1 MTKFIDTHSH
11 VLPYCDD
18 GAADWKMA
26 MDMLKQAEQD
36 GIIEIVCTPHVLSSK
51 DLNEEKKFID
61 LYEELKKRA
70 RDAGISI
77 KLHMG
82 SELYV
87 QPDFQLDRRI
97 ATVANNGRYFL
108 IEFPMA
114 MIPESAARHVF
125 DNLPTGKTPIIV
137 HPERNGSV
145 MADPNTVLRLVR
157 KGALLQVT
165 AGSFTG
171 NFGDQAKT
179 TANILMQANAVHLA
193 ATDAHENRSRT
204 LKLKKAYEVVCEKW
218 GQERAELLFYENPR
232 RVIAGDLIEFEQP
245 ELITDSTKAPFWEKF
260 KLIFSRK
267 D

>member
-1 MTKFIDTHSH
+1 
-11 VLPYCDD
+11 
-18 GAADWKMA
+18 MA
-26 MDMLKQAEQD
+26 IDMLKQAEQD
-36 GIIEIVCTPHVLSSK
+36 GIVELVCTPHVLSSK
-51 DLNEEKKFID
+51 DLNEEQKFIN

-70 RDAGISI
+70 RDAGISV

-125 DNLPTGKTPIIV
+125 ENLPVGKTPIIV

-145 MADPNTVLRLVR
+145 MADPNAVLRLVG

-165 AGSFTG
+165 AGSLLG

-179 TANILMQANAVHLA
+179 TANILMEANAVHLA
-193 ATDAHENRSRT
+193 ATDAHENRSRM
-204 LKLKKAYEVVCEKW
+204 LKLKKAYEVVREKW
-218 GQERAELLFYENPR
+218 GQDRADLLFHENPR
-232 RVIAGDLIEFEQP
+232 RIIAGELVEFEQP
-245 ELITDSTKAPFWEKF
+245 ELIADSAKTPFMEKL
-260 KLIFSRK
+260 KSIFSR
-267 D
+267 